1 MWPRAV
7 EELKVLKYSMKDFLE
22 EWKKQIPVVEAE
34 ELAKAALKD
43 ISPLLD
49 EWLIVWDKLDEALT
63 HDSSRHTMERAAAH
77 MLYEWASL
85 VALI

>member
-34 ELAKAALKD
+34 ELAKADA
-43 ISPLLD
+43 SSNNP
-49 EWLIVWDKLDEALT
+49 
-63 HDSSRHTMERAAAH
+63 DSRVDADRVIEI
-77 MLYEWASL
+77 LNK
-85 VALI
+85 